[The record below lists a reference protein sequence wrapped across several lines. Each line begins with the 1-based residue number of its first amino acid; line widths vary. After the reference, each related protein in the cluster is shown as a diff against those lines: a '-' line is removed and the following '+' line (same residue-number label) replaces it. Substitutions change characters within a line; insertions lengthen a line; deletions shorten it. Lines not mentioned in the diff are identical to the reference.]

1 MLSLPVDGVKEEFLW
16 AVETHRVVVV
26 VAEPGSGK
34 STRLPQFLW
43 NAGWAQGGMIAMTSP
58 RRSAAV
64 MVANRIAEERQ
75 AAVGREIGYMMR
87 FASTVDREA
96 CRLCVATEGRLLME
110 TLSDPLLARISVLI
124 LDDAHERS
132 LEGDLLM
139 VVLKRIM
146 SVRKNLRL
154 VICSATLE
162 TEEILKFFKPA
173 DVEDF
178 SAPAFRTEAVH
189 GAEFLFES
197 FDDARQESSSSS
209 VDAETAMR
217 VLEDFHQKR
226 RRRRERE
233 RKRSPSVKLER
244 DDYGRLL
251 TDDRSRRRRSSERR
265 RRSSEPRRRSSEPR
279 WRSTEHRRRS
289 SDPRRRSSHRRRSPE
304 PRRRRSPPARRESPW
319 PRRRRES
326 PVASQPI
333 RLPAP
338 ETLADLHEVFVLNV
352 MNSQPHPLALSYA
365 DHPPAD
371 YLEAVVEAVLEVHM
385 SEPRGD
391 ILAFLTG
398 KEEVTWAANKLNEME
413 AHRMRQPG
421 QPRPRLLVQ
430 ILHGELPVA
439 MQLQAVRAGRR
450 RRVLVATNIAE
461 ASLTVQGVQHV
472 VDCMYTKVKADHPVF
487 GSGLQVLSVLPASAA
502 SLAQRAGRAARLG
515 PGKAI
520 RVGSAAADIPSRNI
534 PEIARVDLS
543 QTVLFLMRL
552 GITNFAHLQFPSP
565 LPKVPLRAALTKLHA
580 LGLIDG
586 DARLT
591 QPLGA
596 QVAVL
601 TATLKLSV
609 EMAAFLAM
617 SVRFNC
623 TVEAASICAMTLID
637 SPWLPRPP
645 TFGVSSKVSKYD
657 LSRGRLQ
664 VHQGDFVSLFNVR
677 SQWLFY
683 RDDDSDFCRD
693 HFLREK
699 ELVKADV
706 LHDRVCRTLDSLK
719 VPPVSCGEDV
729 VQVQR
734 TLCSSLFLHA
744 AQHCGGGIY
753 RPLRPVA
760 EASLNPEDGRPMQNF
775 TLALHPSSS
784 LYGRNPPY
792 VVFARAVATQS
803 AISLKTSEAGSLEE
817 LESRVNPDKMSLVFW
832 MHGVTPVEP
841 KWLLETA
848 GGLFMPQV
856 N

>member
-43 NAGWAQGGMIAMTSP
+43 NAGWAQVGMIAMTSP

-64 MVANRIAEERQ
+64 IVANRIAEEKQ
-75 AAVGREIGYMMR
+75 VTVGREIGYMMR
-87 FASTVDREA
+87 FASTVDRES

-124 LDDAHERS
+124 LDDAHERT

-146 SVRKNLRL
+146 SVRKSLRL

-162 TEEILKFFKPA
+162 TDEILRFFKPA

-178 SAPAFRTEAVH
+178 SAPAFRCEAVH

-217 VLEDFHQKR
+217 VLEDFHRKR
-226 RRRRERE
+226 RGRRVKEERRE

-244 DDYGRLL
+244 DEYGRRL
-251 TDDRSRRRRSSERR
+251 TDDRPGRRRF
-265 RRSSEPRRRSSEPR
+265 SEPRRRSSE
-279 WRSTEHRRRS
+279 
-289 SDPRRRSSHRRRSPE
+289 PRRRSSHRRRSPE
-304 PRRRRSPPARRESPW
+304 PRRRHSSARRSPTARRESPR
-319 PRRRRES
+319 PRRRRQS
-326 PVASQPI
+326 PMTSELAQPL

-338 ETLADLHEVFVLNV
+338 ETLADLREVFVLNV
-352 MNSQPHPLALSYA
+352 MNSQPHPLAVAYA
-365 DHPPAD
+365 DQPPAD
-371 YLEAVVEAVLEVHM
+371 YLLAVVEAVLEVHL

-398 KEEVTWAANKLNEME
+398 KEEVVWAANKLNEME
-413 AHRMRQPG
+413 AHRMQQPG

-430 ILHGELPVA
+430 VLHGDLPVA
-439 MQLQAVRAGRR
+439 TQLQVVRAGRR
-450 RRVLVATNIAE
+450 RRVIVATNIAE
-461 ASLTVQGVQHV
+461 ASLTIQGVQHV
-472 VDCMYTKVKADHPVF
+472 VDSMYTKVKADHPVF

-534 PEIARVDLS
+534 PEISRVDLS

-565 LPKVPLRAALTKLHA
+565 LPKVPLRSALTKLHA

-617 SVRFNC
+617 SIGFKC
-623 TVEAASICAMTLID
+623 TAEAASICAMTLID

-664 VHQGDFVSLFNVR
+664 VHQGDFVSLFNIR

-683 RDDDSDFCRD
+683 RDDDPDFCRD

-734 TLCSSLFLHA
+734 ALCSALFMHA
-744 AQHCGGGIY
+744 AQHCAGGIY

-760 EASLNPEDGRPMQNF
+760 EASLNPEDGGPMQNF

-792 VVFARAVATQS
+792 VVFACAIATQS

-832 MHGVTPVEP
+832 MHGVT
-841 KWLLETA
+841 
-848 GGLFMPQV
+848 
-856 N
+856 